1 MIYFFLVMEQI
12 ISYNLFL
19 YNKRKERKLSRWKF
33 ARYLSLSPF
42 FYHFYEKGYLC
53 PGKKSVKK
61 ISNALGID
69 FTPYMEGVSSY
80 PMETVKEE
88 KPKFLVKL
96 LSSFSFRLILFILT
110 VLSLATCI
118 TGYTLSSYTKNHV
131 RDFYGENYLNFVDTV
146 RERGDYTFSLLHEI
160 RRPCI
165 KETNDSK
172 TAIIVVSKDDESLRT
187 INAYLN
193 YKDGK
198 ESTLY
203 FLGKET
209 TSYLSLLKVE
219 YSNYETGEKLT
230 GSFTREDNQF
240 ILSEYIYS
248 NEDNLLEQVSEQ
260 YQKAKAKFE
269 SHLSTINHD
278 FNSLIKKKTGLY
290 YDFYSGLLTDQ
301 SYGAKKNIKAEI
313 ISLIRA
319 CLGVVLTGTC
329 LFGFIYC
336 FLEGENKKEVILFEN
351 DRNTPSITP
360 ERNRERKPMKKD
372 IRFFPFIPETAFE
385 IVGILL
391 TFFGSLRRLFYLLT
405 FNSSSSL
412 NPNEFNT
419 LPQRLFS
426 FFTVGRFLLYFI
438 DFDIFLEDRRSV
450 RNIFLY
456 GITFLSL
463 YLLECTLVDYLS
475 RTRGL
480 VLLATSY
487 YVLPNN
493 FGTIACYF
501 LIRLFLFRTPKW
513 AYTKKRILV
522 YRLLSLIPIAW
533 IFVSTLIFQNYKAW
547 GLNRNTWGLYF
558 FNSERPQFSI
568 LCVSYLVGLYF
579 LRLFYERKYG
589 KENAKHYFNSN
600 RFYFQKN
607 ILICLVICLLSLSEY
622 LTRNL
627 TTLPKGIG
635 GYWQIIYLVPFLLF
649 YHPHFGKRNKFVDS
663 LTLILYFFFFGI
675 GYLFV
680 GLIAFIYFMAR

>member
-1 MIYFFLVMEQI
+1 MDQI

-19 YNKRKERKLSRWKF
+19 YRKRKERKLSRWKF

-53 PGKKSVKK
+53 PGKKSIQK
-61 ISNALGID
+61 ISNALKID
-69 FTPYMEGVSSY
+69 FAPYTEGVRSY
-80 PMETVKEE
+80 PTETEKEK
-88 KPKFLVKL
+88 KPKFLIKL
-96 LSSFSFRLILFILT
+96 LSSFTLRLILFILT
-110 VLSLATCI
+110 ILSLATCI
-118 TGYTLSSYTKNHV
+118 TGFTLSNYTKNHV
-131 RDFYGENYLNFVDTV
+131 RDFYGESYLDFVDTV
-146 RERGDYTFSLLHEI
+146 RSKGDYTFSLLHEI

-165 KETNDSK
+165 KQSDESK
-172 TAIIVVSKDDESLRT
+172 TAIIVVSNEDESLRV

-193 YKDGK
+193 YKNGK

-209 TSYLSLLKVE
+209 TSYLSVLKVE

-230 GSFTREDNQF
+230 GSFTRENNQF
-240 ILSEYIYS
+240 VLDDFIYS
-248 NEDNLLEQVSEQ
+248 NDDSLIEQGSEQ
-260 YQKAKAKFE
+260 YNSAKEKF
-269 SHLSTINHD
+269 SRHLSTVNED
-278 FNSLIKKKTGLY
+278 FNLLIKKKTGLD

-329 LFGFIYC
+329 LFGFLYC
-336 FLEGENKKEVILFEN
+336 FIEGKNKKEVVLFEN
-351 DRNTPSITP
+351 DRNTASRSP
-360 ERNRERKPMKKD
+360 ELSRERKPRKKD
-372 IRFFPFIPETAFE
+372 IRFFPFIPETIFE
-385 IVGILL
+385 IFGILL
-391 TFFGSLRRLFYLLT
+391 TFFGSLRRVYYLLT
-405 FNSSSSL
+405 FYSSSSL
-412 NPNEFNT
+412 NPNEFNSV
-419 LPQRLFS
+419 PQMLFS

-456 GITFLSL
+456 GITFFSL
-463 YLLECTLVDYLS
+463 YLLECTLIDYLS

-487 YVLPNN
+487 YVIPNN

-513 AYTKKRILV
+513 AYTKKRVIA
-522 YRLLSLIPIAW
+522 YRLFSLIPILW

-547 GLNRNTWGLYF
+547 GLERNTWGLYF

-622 LTRNL
+622 LTRNFSS
-627 TTLPKGIG
+627 LPKGIG

-649 YHPHFGKRNKFVDS
+649 YHPHLGKRNKFVDY
-663 LTLILYFFFFGI
+663 LTLILYFIFFGI

-680 GLIAFIYFMAR
+680 GLIAFIYFRAR